1 MNYVVFVKLS
11 GRITYNGHELS
22 EFVPQ
27 QTSAYVSQKDCHMA
41 EMTVRETLKFA
52 EYCQGF
58 GHKKGNLKVIIIRF
72 YI

>member
-1 MNYVVFVKLS
+1 MKLS
-11 GRITYNGHELS
+11 GRITYNGHELD

-27 QTSAYVSQKDCHMA
+27 RTSAYVSQKDCHMA

-58 GHKKGNLKVIIIRF
+58 GYKKGKLEVIMI
-72 YI
+72 YSNNSNV